1 MVDKFELKKSGGE
14 WLAAA
19 RSWMQWNCR
28 NGDRVIWGSDEEL
41 HGKRRAHLTVVDVE
55 DLAAEVAAAA
65 INEHMKKV
73 HVDERI
79 AKVLRVVKSYTRGAK

>member
-1 MVDKFELKKSGGE
+1 MVDKFELKKSGGQ

-28 NGDRVIWGSDEEL
+28 NGDSVIWGSTEEL
-41 HGKRRAHLTVVDVE
+41 RGKRMPYLTVVDVE

-65 INEHMKKV
+65 INEYVKK
-73 HVDERI
+73 
-79 AKVLRVVKSYTRGAK
+79 YTNDLARLKLFGGKE